1 MLCSTSEGTEPT
13 ALLCQRLQVSETRC
27 VFKAEQDQWFQQA
40 LRRHLSEC
48 RCHWGGR
55 WRSGTPS
62 VLPSWGEAAI
72 HIPQGEPRTESGCV
86 AVSALLLNGVELTGF
101 GKSFEETCSL
111 THGLPHTVSATNGQ
125 PPGSR
130 GLCTGQLRRSDCRDS
145 HWLSST
151 GRLTP
156 SQLGYMLSTLTSAIT
171 TLNIFR
177 PRYIKY
183 TIEVSFV
190 VKGTL
195 SLIKEKSL
203 CISSLFPSEANWY
216 TICLLFYLISRVIK

>member
-1 MLCSTSEGTEPT
+1 MYRSQCWWTECAVVITPMLCSTSEGTEPT

-130 GLCTGQLRRSDCRDS
+130 GLSALASCGEVTAEIHTDCQVQDAS
-145 HWLSST
+145 LH
-151 GRLTP
+151 P
-156 SQLGYMLSTLTSAIT
+156 S
-171 TLNIFR
+171 
-177 PRYIKY
+177 
-183 TIEVSFV
+183 
-190 VKGTL
+190 
-195 SLIKEKSL
+195 
-203 CISSLFPSEANWY
+203 
-216 TICLLFYLISRVIK
+216 